1 MEIKN
6 IQKIIHKIIA
16 FILVIVILGA
26 MFDTRFIF
34 AQENNDDSIIT
45 ETNKAIEVV
54 NEEEGEASQEQLP
67 VETSENEQ
75 LPVGSSENE
84 QLPVET
90 SENEQSI
97 AKGDEP
103 AILDE
108 LNENK
113 IEDTPVDGLVVSQ
126 GEEIDTAVVENDE
139 AEKAKILYE
148 PTEALADITV
158 RAYAD
163 EGVFPADVALVVKR
177 IEASGEE
184 AELFKI
190 VEQDLAKSD
199 VEYDNF
205 LALDISFYDADGTE
219 IEPEAGA
226 VNIEIEVNDELLPA
240 DVEKESLA
248 IQHHSHVNGEIE
260 VQSVAD
266 VHDETEGE
274 IVNLGSVIR
283 ADFAVESFS
292 SFTITWQSSGD
303 MFGAR
308 SRVNFEYVDSSWNPL
323 PATVANHTFTTSSST
338 VSIEIADYID
348 YMMAE
353 GYQFSTATIRGG
365 EGNIVTAVRGI
376 GTGGFLN
383 NTMRLEFRTP
393 DGVWH
398 NLPNNSTIRLVYVE
412 DLTNITI
419 NEIEPWK
426 EKRVAKNSNN
436 DGSYDLSLSVSG
448 DVGSIETQTKIDIAY
463 VLDSSGS
470 PAGTQGVTSALA
482 TQARNAI
489 NDMTSALESNPK
501 IDAQHM
507 LIEMRVQGLG
517 GVFDTAWNDAYLM
530 WGWEDDLPPSVMS
543 SWNSRSADLNYE
555 GGLLMARDYMRMTR
569 PGAVKIVV
577 FIAARPSNRVYNASG
592 MTATDSSIESAKAM
606 LGQVNTDYFFAMR
619 LGNNSGVSP
628 AYLSDL
634 VSGVRPGV
642 QGAVLTSESEPLAKL
657 FGNIEAD
664 LLELKVKNILIED
677 NLSDSVEMVKDEGG
691 TPKAMLVSVLDPT
704 GAIVAQAPS
713 NVTFDG
719 ANIEAIYDEDTKKIS
734 LDFPDDYT
742 LLKGYTYK
750 VTANIIPTIESYR
763 DYIDNDKV
771 YPNTGDVGTGDTSA
785 GQKGFYSNSS
795 AFLSYTHNDT
805 SRQSRYAMPVVQL
818 DPQEL
823 EIEKRIVGLSSAE
836 VAELK
841 ATLKFDVNI
850 NEGAALTDGRE
861 IALSDFAEESIVD
874 GVHIFKHKFS
884 GLPPG
889 TYTVSETGHELTG
902 YDVVVQKNAEAGT
915 LSGGTTAEVRF
926 TNTYTLAKRIL
937 SVKKVVT
944 GNLSNKQTEFDF
956 TLALQDS
963 SSNAYTDPIEYTR
976 NTDSTTYS
984 LNSAGGV
991 YAFKLKHN
999 ETIHLSLPAEIEYSV
1014 SEAAGYYTLTIT
1026 NPADSMVV
1034 DGVLIGELIQDA
1046 TATFTNHREYIPET
1060 GWDHTI
1066 TPYLIA
1072 LALAIGATLTIFK
1085 KRWHKR
1091 E

>member
-6 IQKIIHKIIA
+6 IQKIVHKVIA
-16 FILVIVILGA
+16 FILVIVLLGT

-45 ETNKAIEVV
+45 ETNKAIEVI
-54 NEEEGEASQEQLP
+54 NKEEASQEQLP
-67 VETSENEQ
+67 VET
-75 LPVGSSENE
+75 SENE

-97 AKGDEP
+97 AKGDESS
-103 AILDE
+103 ILDG

-113 IEDTPVDGLVVSQ
+113 IENPPVDGLAASQ
-126 GEEIDTAVVENDE
+126 GEEIDTAVTENDE
-139 AEKAKILYE
+139 EAEKEKILYE
-148 PTEALADITV
+148 PAEALANITV

-190 VEQDLAKSD
+190 VEQDLAKSN
-199 VEYDNF
+199 VEYDSF
-205 LALDISFYDADGTE
+205 LALDISFYDAEGTE

-226 VNIEIEVNDELLPA
+226 VNIEIEVNDELLPEDA
-240 DVEKESLA
+240 EKESLA

-274 IVNLGSVIR
+274 IMDLGSVIR

-323 PATVANHTFTTSSST
+323 PATVANHTFTTSTST
-338 VSIEIADYID
+338 ISIEIADYID
-348 YMMAE
+348 NMTAE
-353 GYQFSTATIRGG
+353 GYQFSTATIKGG
-365 EGNIVTAVRGI
+365 EGNIVTAVRGV

-393 DGVWH
+393 DGEWH
-398 NLPNNSTIRLVYVE
+398 SLPHNSTIRLVYVE

-419 NEIEPWK
+419 HEIEPWK
-426 EKRVAKNSNN
+426 EKQVAKNINN

-463 VLDSSGS
+463 VLDS
-470 PAGTQGVTSALA
+470 TNQGVTSTLA
-482 TQARNAI
+482 AQARNAI
-489 NDMTSALESNPK
+489 NDMTSALENNPK
-501 IDAQHM
+501 IDARHM
-507 LIEMRVQGLG
+507 LIEMRVQGIG
-517 GVFDTAWNDAYLM
+517 FFDTAWNDAYLKR
-530 WGWEDDLPPSVMS
+530 GWEDDLPPSVMAD
-543 SWNSRSADLNYE
+543 WNSRSADLNYE

-592 MTATDSSIESAKAM
+592 MTTTTTDSSIESAKAM

-619 LGNNSGVSP
+619 LGNNSGVSS
-628 AYLSDL
+628 AYLGDL

-664 LLELKVKNILIED
+664 LLELKVKDILIED

-691 TPKAMLVSVLDPT
+691 TPKAMLVSVLDPE
-704 GAIVAQAPS
+704 GVIVAQAPS

-719 ANIEAIYDEDTKKIS
+719 ANIGAIYDEDTKKIS
-734 LDFPDDYT
+734 LDFPDEYT

-763 DYIDNDKV
+763 DYMDNGKV

-785 GQKGFYSNSS
+785 GQLGFYSNSS
-795 AFLSYTHNDT
+795 AFLSYTHNET
-805 SRQSRYAMPVVQL
+805 RRQSRYAMPVVQL

-841 ATLKFDVNI
+841 ATLKFDVSV

-889 TYTVSETGHELTG
+889 AYTVSETGHELPG
-902 YDVVVQKNAEAGT
+902 YDVEVQKNAEAGT
-915 LSGGTTAEVRF
+915 LSDGTTANVKF
-926 TNTYTLAKRIL
+926 TNTYNIAKRIL

-956 TLALQDS
+956 ILALQDS
-963 SSNAYTDPIEYTR
+963 SGNAYTDQIEYTR
-976 NTDSTTYS
+976 DTDSTTYS
-984 LNSAGGV
+984 LNSASGV

-999 ETIHLSLPAEIEYSV
+999 ETIHLSLLAEIEYSV
-1014 SEAAGYYTLTIT
+1014 SEDAGYYTLTIT
-1026 NPADSMVV
+1026 NPADSVVV
-1034 DGVLIGELIQDA
+1034 DGVLLGELIQDA
-1046 TATFTNHREYIPET
+1046 TAIFTNHREYIPET
-1060 GWDHTI
+1060 GWDYMI
-1066 TPYLIA
+1066 TPYLIT
-1072 LALAIGATLTIFK
+1072 LALAIGATLIIFK
-1085 KRWHKR
+1085 KRWRKR